1 MSNIQDTPIQRERPL
16 SPHLQVY
23 KPQITSVSSILHR
36 MAGIALMLGLF
47 IVTWGLIALASGRE
61 AFELFMACA
70 TSTLGQIM
78 LAGWSAAFFYHLCTG
93 IRHFV
98 LDAGYLYEKKIASL
112 SGWIVIL
119 SALTMTLATW
129 GYIYRDVVFHNGGM
143 GL

>member
-1 MSNIQDTPIQRERPL
+1 MNTSDTPIQKERPL

-47 IVTWGLIALASGRE
+47 VVTWGLLALANGRE
-61 AFELFMACA
+61 TYDFFIMVT
-70 TSTLGQIM
+70 TSIFGQCL

-93 IRHFV
+93 IRHFI
-98 LDAGYLYEKKIASL
+98 LDAGYLYDKKIASL

-119 SALTMTLATW
+119 CALTMTLATW
-129 GYIYRDVVFHNGGM
+129 GYIYRDVILNNGGM
-143 GL
+143 L